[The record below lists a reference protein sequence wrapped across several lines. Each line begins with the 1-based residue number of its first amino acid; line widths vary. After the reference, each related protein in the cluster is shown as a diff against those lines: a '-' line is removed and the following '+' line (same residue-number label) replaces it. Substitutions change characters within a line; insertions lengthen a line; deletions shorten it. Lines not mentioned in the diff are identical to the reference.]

1 MIMAV
6 FKKIIAFAVKK
17 VSDLGSQLVYTVF
30 LMYHAYTRKE
40 TPNWAKNIILSSFA
54 YLLAPFDAIPDLTPF
69 LGYTDDLSVMMFGL
83 VSISC
88 FINEEVRLKA
98 KTSLTKVC
106 KNYDHAL
113 IEEIDKKL

>member
-1 MIMAV
+1 M
-6 FKKIIAFAVKK
+6 K
-17 VSDLGSQLVYTVF
+17 SLGEQMVYAIL
-30 LMYHAYTRKE
+30 LMYHAYGRKE

-88 FINEEVRLKA
+88 FINDDVRLKA
-98 KTSLTKVC
+98 KTSLSKVC
-106 KNYDHAL
+106 KNYDPL
-113 IEEIDKKL
+113 IIAEVDQRL